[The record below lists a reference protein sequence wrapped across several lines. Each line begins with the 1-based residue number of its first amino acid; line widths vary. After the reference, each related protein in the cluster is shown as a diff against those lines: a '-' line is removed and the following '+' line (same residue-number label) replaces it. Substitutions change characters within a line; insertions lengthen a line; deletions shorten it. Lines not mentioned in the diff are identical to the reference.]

1 MEMPMLSAALKT
13 EIGTLTLQDKLEVFE
28 VIRSSVMPP
37 SEHSFPEL
45 SVQQEQELLLR
56 AERAAA
62 NPGVGRSWTEVQ
74 QGLGA

>member
-1 MEMPMLSAALKT
+1 MLNAALKT
-13 EIGTLTLQDKLEVFE
+13 EINALPLKDKLEVFE

-45 SVQQEQELLLR
+45 SAQQQQELMLR

-62 NPGVGRSWTEVQ
+62 NPSAGRSWTEVKQ
-74 QGLGA
+74 RLGA